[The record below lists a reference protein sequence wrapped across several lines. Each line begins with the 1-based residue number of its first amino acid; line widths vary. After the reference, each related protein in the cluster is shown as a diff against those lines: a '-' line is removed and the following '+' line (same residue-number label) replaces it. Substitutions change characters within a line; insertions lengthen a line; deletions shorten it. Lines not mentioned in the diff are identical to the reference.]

1 MNNKKINLIIAIIL
15 SIFIALITTLI
26 LFSKTF
32 EGLHSII
39 TLIITKTGKGGNSK
53 TTTYD
58 ILPIV
63 LIVELLTSGLISFE
77 LMRKLFKANKGKA
90 KVTILVSEEN
100 ADSEEDDK
108 NGNESKGEN
117 D

>member
-1 MNNKKINLIIAIIL
+1 MNKKIKLIIAIIL
-15 SIFIALITTLI
+15 SIFIALISTLI
-26 LFSKTF
+26 LFPKTF

-63 LIVELLTSGLISFE
+63 IIVELLTSGLISFE
-77 LMRKLFKANKGKA
+77 LMRKLFKANKA

-108 NGNESKGEN
+108 NETN
-117 D
+117 

>member
-1 MNNKKINLIIAIIL
+1 MNKKIKLIIAIIL

-26 LFSKTF
+26 LFPKTF
-32 EGLHSII
+32 EGLHSLIA
-39 TLIITKTGKGGNSK
+39 LIITKTGKGGNSK

-77 LMRKLFKANKGKA
+77 LMRKLFKANKA

-100 ADSEEDDK
+100 VDSEEEDDK

>member
-1 MNNKKINLIIAIIL
+1 MNKKIKLIIAIIL

-26 LFSKTF
+26 LFPKTF
-32 EGLHSII
+32 EGLHSTI
-39 TLIITKTGKGGNSK
+39 TLIITKTGKGVNSK

-77 LMRKLFKANKGKA
+77 LMRKLFKVNKGKA

-100 ADSEEDDK
+100 VDSEEEDE
-108 NGNESKGEN
+108 NESKGEN

>member
-1 MNNKKINLIIAIIL
+1 MNKKIKLIIAIIL
-15 SIFIALITTLI
+15 SIFIALIATLI
-26 LFSKTF
+26 LFPKTF

-39 TLIITKTGKGGNSK
+39 TLIITKTGKGRNSK

-63 LIVELLTSGLISFE
+63 IIVELLTSGLISFE

-108 NGNESKGEN
+108 NETN
-117 D
+117 

>member
-1 MNNKKINLIIAIIL
+1 MNSKKIKLIIAIIL

-26 LFSKTF
+26 LFPKSF

-77 LMRKLFKANKGKA
+77 LMRKLFKVNKA

-100 ADSEEDDK
+100 VDSEEDDK
-108 NGNESKGEN
+108 NENESKGEN

>member
-1 MNNKKINLIIAIIL
+1 MNSKKINLIIAIIL

-26 LFSKTF
+26 LFQKTF

-39 TLIITKTGKGGNSK
+39 ALIITKTGKGGNSK
-53 TTTYD
+53 TITYG

-77 LMRKLFKANKGKA
+77 LMRKLFKANKA

-100 ADSEEDDK
+100 VDSEEDDK
-108 NGNESKGEN
+108 NETN
-117 D
+117 

>member
-26 LFSKTF
+26 LFPKTF
-32 EGLHSII
+32 EGLHSLIA
-39 TLIITKTGKGGNSK
+39 LIITKTGKGGNSK
-53 TTTYD
+53 TITYV

-63 LIVELLTSGLISFE
+63 LIIELLTSGLISFE
-77 LMRKLFKANKGKA
+77 LMRKLFKVNKA

-100 ADSEEDDK
+100 VDSEEDGK
-108 NGNESKGEN
+108 NEIN
-117 D
+117 